1 MERLSFRQWVLEYDA
16 AATIAAYAAAR
27 PIGPE
32 QCGCLYCRN
41 FVAARDHAY
50 PSELRDLANTVG
62 VIPLTETETW
72 DNGPLEMHDPTRRLA
87 GGFFHFVGRIV
98 CDPGVADEDVYFLS
112 ERSLLPASFGEQP
125 VVQVEFSFAVPWLVE
140 ESPPP

>member
-1 MERLSFRQWVLEYDA
+1 MERIQFRRWVLEYDA
-16 AATIAAYAAAR
+16 VATSAAYAAAR

-32 QCGCLYCRN
+32 QCGCLYCLN
-41 FVAARDHAY
+41 FIAARDNAY

-62 VIPLTETETW
+62 VIPLTETETY
-72 DNGPLEMHDPTRRLA
+72 NGPLEMHDPTLRLA

-98 CDPGVADEDVYFLS
+98 HDPGVADEDIYFLP
-112 ERSLLPASFGEQP
+112 ERSLLAESFGDQP
-125 VVQVEFSFAVPWLVE
+125 VVQVEFSFAVPWVVE